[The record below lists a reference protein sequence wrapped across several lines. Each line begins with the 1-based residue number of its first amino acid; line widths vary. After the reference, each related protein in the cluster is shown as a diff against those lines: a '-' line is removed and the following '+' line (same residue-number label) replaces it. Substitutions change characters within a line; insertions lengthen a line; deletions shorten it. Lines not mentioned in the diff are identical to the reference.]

1 MIPSDL
7 SIHPAGF
14 PNTSGVPAAGN
25 TDAVQREAGSQDNT
39 STAGNHQVDGWVE
52 IDRSRFPFSKQQ
64 MTTSNLNAVAR
75 SIRVVDKT
83 MKEIGT
89 QIDDMKSQLQTH
101 VKNYPPFP
109 PGSEER
115 VKMLKSFS
123 AFRKLIDEL
132 TIPPNDD
139 QAARIMNTASSQT
152 GDSGIVLEHK
162 GFAKAIR
169 SQPVGTGPDGLDIPE
184 FPSSATDEDFR
195 FMIGKL
201 DKASATL
208 ETRRAGLQADAND
221 IFNSP
226 GA

>member
-7 SIHPAGF
+7 SIQPSAI
-14 PNTSGVPAAGN
+14 PNTGEIPGAAKTDTLRREVPMQGNAVDAASPQ
-25 TDAVQREAGSQDNT
+25 A
-39 STAGNHQVDGWVE
+39 DGWVE
-52 IDRSRFPFSKQQ
+52 IDRSRFSYSKQQ

-75 SIRVVDKT
+75 SIRAADKA
-83 MKEIGT
+83 MQEIGT
-89 QIDDMKSQLQTH
+89 QIDDMKSRLQTH

-139 QAARIMNTASSQT
+139 KAVRILSAASPQS
-152 GDSGIVLEHK
+152 GDIGIVLERN
-162 GFAKAIR
+162 GFAKTIR
-169 SQPVGTGPDGLDIPE
+169 SQPVGTGPEGLDIPE
-184 FPSSATDEDFR
+184 FPSSASDEDFQ
-195 FMIGKL
+195 FMIRKL
-201 DKASATL
+201 DEAAATL
-208 ETRRAGLQADAND
+208 ETRRAGLQADAAG